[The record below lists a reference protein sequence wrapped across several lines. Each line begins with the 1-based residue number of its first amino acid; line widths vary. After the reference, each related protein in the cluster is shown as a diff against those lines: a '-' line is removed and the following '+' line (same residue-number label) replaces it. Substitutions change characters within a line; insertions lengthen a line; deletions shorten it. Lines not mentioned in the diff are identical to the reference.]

1 MIDKSLLINLGAKIQ
16 KKSHPNG
23 KDVGFDDEQP

>member
-1 MIDKSLLINLGAKIQ
+1 MINKTPIIIMGAKIQ